1 VEESLASQTQVK
13 SSVARGIKKKI
24 LDQYPMME
32 ATIDGMMTK
41 KATTV
46 VCQMCV
52 LAPRQPAD
60 VPARQLTGH
69 RSLFAPAVPPPPP
82 RALPHTHTHTRARAR
97 TAPRRSHRAAPLA
110 PRRAARRKETK
121 TQIVVVDTEPIFFSV
136 RDGPMM
142 PTLRVLHKCA
152 CAAGGCR

>member
-1 VEESLASQTQVK
+1 MEESLASQTQVK

-82 RALPHTHTHTRARAR
+82 RALPPPTHTHARAR
-97 TAPRRSHRAAPLA
+97 A

>member
-1 VEESLASQTQVK
+1 MEESLASQTQVK

-82 RALPHTHTHTRARAR
+82 RALPPHTHTRARAR
-97 TAPRRSHRAAPLA
+97 A